1 MVAPAGC
8 SAAEVHGAG
17 AEDRGPPLTNALFH
31 LRPLPAGEVV
41 TLAGPEGRHAA
52 TVRRL
57 RPGEPVDLTDG
68 AGWALECEVV
78 AVRRDEI
85 DCAVRR
91 RVEAAAPGVRLVVA
105 QALVKGDRGERA
117 VEMLTEVGVDEI
129 VPFAAARSVVRWE
142 GERGARARERWVRTA
157 QEAAKQSHR
166 LHWPTVAPLASLAEL
181 ARRAATATTVA
192 VTLHEQ
198 ATHGLV
204 GLLRERP
211 GSDDRPGDGG
221 MGEIL
226 LVVGPEGGLTDA
238 EVDDLRTAGAAVA
251 RLGPTVLRTSTA
263 GVVAASI
270 VLAELG
276 RWDGSG

>member
-1 MVAPAGC
+1 M
-8 SAAEVHGAG
+8 
-17 AEDRGPPLTNALFH
+17 FH
-31 LRPLPAGEVV
+31 VRPLPAGEVV
-41 TLAGPEGRHAA
+41 TLTGPEGRHAA

-68 AGWALECEVV
+68 AGRALVCEVV

-91 RVEAAAPGVRLVVA
+91 RVEVTSPGVRLVVA
-105 QALVKGDRGERA
+105 QALAKGDRGERA

-129 VPFAAARSVVRWE
+129 VPFAAARSVVRWD
-142 GERGARARERWVRTA
+142 GERGARARQRWARTA
-157 QEAAKQSHR
+157 EEAAKQSHR
-166 LHWPTVAPLASLAEL
+166 LHWPALGPLVGLPDL
-181 ARRAATATTVA
+181 ARRAATPGTVA

-198 ATHGLV
+198 AADPIVGLV
-204 GLLRERP
+204 RGRP
-211 GSDDRPGDGG
+211 DDGAVA
-221 MGEIL
+221 EIL
-226 LVVGPEGGLTDA
+226 LIVGPEGGLTDG
-238 EVDDLRTAGAAVA
+238 EVQDLREAGAAVA

-276 RWDGSG
+276 RWDGPG